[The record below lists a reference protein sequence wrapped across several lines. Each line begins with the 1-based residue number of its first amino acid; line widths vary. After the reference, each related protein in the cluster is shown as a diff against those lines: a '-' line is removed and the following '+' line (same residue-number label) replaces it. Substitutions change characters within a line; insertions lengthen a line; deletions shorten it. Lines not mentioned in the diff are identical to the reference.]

1 MAIVLR
7 FVDKD
12 GFIHECF
19 FDLVQVK
26 DISALIQR
34 MEYLMFSLVIALIF
48 KIFADKDIM
57 VLVTWV
63 MNGMDYKHYFLT
75 IVLVHTMFIVLL
87 ID

>member
-19 FDLVQVK
+19 FDLVHVK

-48 KIFADKDIM
+48 KIFADKDIV
-57 VLVTWV
+57 VLVTCV
-63 MNGMDYKHYFLT
+63 MNGMDYKHYFLI